1 MVWTDVRSRPETQRI
16 SRREHMDRAENIEGC
31 ARRNTEYLERM
42 TPRFS
47 ARYPQRPQRATLRQF
62 DRRWKRGRP
71 AMLGRL
77 FVGVGETDQLR
88 LAPGAADEGDADWET
103 VNEAG
108 GNGHARITCH
118 RGRRRSVDL
127 ARRRRESL

>member
-1 MVWTDVRSRPETQRI
+1 
-16 SRREHMDRAENIEGC
+16 
-31 ARRNTEYLERM
+31 M

-47 ARYPQRPQRATLRQF
+47 ARYPQRPQRETLRQF

-88 LAPGAADEGDADWET
+88 LAPGAADERGADWEAG
-103 VNEAG
+103 NDAG
-108 GNGHARITCH
+108 GNGPARKPCH
-118 RGRRRSVDL
+118 CGRRQSVDL
-127 ARRRRESL
+127 ARRRRESLAENTWIAQRTLRGARGE

>member
-1 MVWTDVRSRPETQRI
+1 
-16 SRREHMDRAENIEGC
+16 
-31 ARRNTEYLERM
+31 M

-47 ARYPQRPQRATLRQF
+47 ARYAQRPQRETLRQF

-71 AMLGRL
+71 AMFGRL

-108 GNGHARITCH
+108 GNGHARITCP

-127 ARRRRESL
+127 ARRRRESLAENTGIAQRTSGVARGETQSI